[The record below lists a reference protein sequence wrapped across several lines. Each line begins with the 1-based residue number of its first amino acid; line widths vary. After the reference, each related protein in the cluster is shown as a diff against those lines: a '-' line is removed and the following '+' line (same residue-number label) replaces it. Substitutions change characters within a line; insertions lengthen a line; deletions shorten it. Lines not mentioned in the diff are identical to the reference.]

1 MRLMLRL
8 ERRQIWKLV
17 KATLSEDKSIISFTY
32 TTPDYLAKTEREKLA
47 LYTSRKNLWCMNGRG
62 KV

>member
-1 MRLMLRL
+1 M
-8 ERRQIWKLV
+8 ELV

-47 LYTSRKNLWCMNGRG
+47 VYIKKEPVIYEWKEG
-62 KV
+62 KFSAFP